1 MNEVM
6 KRQNQPHDN
15 FDYDPLIEYA
25 GSGGKDR
32 PVRSM
37 QGETKL
43 KFVDPDWTADGVPCN
58 DRVLV
63 CYDRNYAAVHWGD
76 GAPIEVRVLARG
88 EPAPNLKALNAAIPK
103 EQWRDGFNGQPEP
116 PWQLQRVLEFLD
128 PETAE
133 RLSWPAN
140 VTVAGSSRAAEEL
153 EGRIKIVR
161 RLRGEDVYPRVRLT
175 HRSMPTKF
183 GGRERPYLEIVGWV
197 RFGAHGGL
205 EAIES
210 NIQPE
215 TQQRCIGSTAPA
227 TAMQSVSE
235 PSLSEEMGGDTVPF

>member
-1 MNEVM
+1 
-6 KRQNQPHDN
+6 
-15 FDYDPLIEYA
+15 
-25 GSGGKDR
+25 
-32 PVRSM
+32 M

-43 KFVDPDWTADGVPCN
+43 KFVDPDWTADGIPCN

-63 CYDRNYAAVHWGD
+63 CYDRNYAAIHWGD

-88 EPAPNLKALNAAIPK
+88 EPAPDLKALNAVIPK

-133 RLSWPAN
+133 RLSW
-140 VTVAGSSRAAEEL
+140 R
-153 EGRIKIVR
+153 R

>member
-88 EPAPNLKALNAAIPK
+88 EPAPNLKATNTVVLAR
-103 EQWRDGFNGQPEP
+103 QWTDECRDHPQPQMEDEHH
-116 PWQLQRVLEFLD
+116 LEFLA
-128 PETAE
+128 PN
-133 RLSWPAN
+133 P
-140 VTVAGSSRAAEEL
+140 
-153 EGRIKIVR
+153 
-161 RLRGEDVYPRVRLT
+161 RG
-175 HRSMPTKF
+175 
-183 GGRERPYLEIVGWV
+183 
-197 RFGAHGGL
+197 
-205 EAIES
+205 
-210 NIQPE
+210 
-215 TQQRCIGSTAPA
+215 
-227 TAMQSVSE
+227 
-235 PSLSEEMGGDTVPF
+235 